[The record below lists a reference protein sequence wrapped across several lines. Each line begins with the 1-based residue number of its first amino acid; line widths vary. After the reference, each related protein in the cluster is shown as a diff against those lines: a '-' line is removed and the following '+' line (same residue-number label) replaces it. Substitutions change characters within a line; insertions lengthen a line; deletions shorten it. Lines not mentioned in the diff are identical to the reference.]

1 MLFRSDQRRDAELRV
16 HELEKLDAEYRGQAR
31 AIEFLKEQISLAEK
45 KMLDHEL
52 LQRSEAQ
59 SKQEAERLRERL
71 LVAENRLQAVESL
84 RSTQHGDVGGRL
96 SCRAGGLGRGEPPQ
110 SRGPR
115 RRPAPSCQPGPG
127 ENGGHLSCLHQS
139 CRVTVGTRGG
149 PS

>member
-1 MLFRSDQRRDAELRV
+1 MPRPSEALWLDEGDGEVDQRRDAELRL
-16 HELEKLDAEYRGQAR
+16 HELEKLDVEYRGQAQ

-84 RSTQHGDVGGRL
+84 CSSQHSNVGGCL
-96 SCRAGGLGRGEPPQ
+96 SCRAGVGGTGVEGLGHG
-110 SRGPR
+110 
-115 RRPAPSCQPGPG
+115 GPG
-127 ENGGHLSCLHQS
+127 IG
-139 CRVTVGTRGG
+139 
-149 PS
+149 